1 MGRTNGAA
9 LGAFLLAVV
18 VLLAGVTLAKDGLYI
33 AKHEGDT
40 LHLTQMVLR
49 MAGGDW
55 PHLDF
60 QTPIG
65 VLAMMPIALFVK
77 LGWGIGHAFILSQV
91 LVAVIALP
99 AIWWVAHS
107 RFTPLW
113 GAVFGG
119 FALVLILALVHGE
132 TEFSVSVSMHY
143 NRWAWALAF
152 LAIALAMLPARGSSS
167 AVADGLVIGLALAAM
182 VLIKVTYAVA
192 FLPPILIALVV
203 ARAWRTI
210 WVAALAGLALAAV
223 VTLSVG
229 TPMFWLAY
237 LRDLATVAG
246 SDVRPQP
253 GLGWS
258 AILSAP
264 AFLGGNLV
272 LILSVILLRQA
283 GHMREGLVLLLLVPG
298 FVYVTYQNYGN
309 DPQWIGLVGLML
321 VMLEPSREVR
331 NAMGWNVTRGIGLAA
346 VACFAFAAPSA
357 LNLIY
362 SPFRH
367 IKNDVTEFTPII
379 PGSGVHEDLQTFAL
393 RVQRVSGRIALDGPD
408 SPYAAYTD
416 PEAREDARAEF
427 RGEVLPDCSLDM
439 GMVSWFRAISDDL
452 KASGLA
458 HGKSAFVA
466 DLLSSFWLYGAFVP
480 LEHGA
485 PWYYGG
491 LPGFDSADY
500 VLVPLC
506 PMSQKVRK
514 QALEAIEEKGAEL
527 EELRRTETYILF
539 AIR

>member
-1 MGRTNGAA
+1 MSRSNGAA

-18 VLLAGVTLAKDGLYI
+18 VLLAGVTLAKGGFYI

-49 MAGGDW
+49 MASGEW

-65 VLAMMPIALFVK
+65 VLAMAPIALFVK
-77 LGWGIGHAFILSQV
+77 LGWGIGHALLLSQV
-91 LVAVIALP
+91 LVAVVALP
-99 AIWWVAHS
+99 AIWWVAFS
-107 RFTPLW
+107 RFAPLW

-119 FALVLILALVHGE
+119 FSLVMILALVHGE
-132 TEFSVSVSMHY
+132 TEFSTSFSMHY
-143 NRWAWALAF
+143 NRWAWALSF
-152 LAIALAMLPARGSSS
+152 LAIALAVLPARGVKS
-167 AVADGLVIGLALAAM
+167 AVADGFVIGLALAAL

-192 FLPPILIALVV
+192 FLPPILVALMVL
-203 ARAWRTI
+203 RAWRTI
-210 WVAALAGLALAAV
+210 RVGALAGLALAAV
-223 VTLSVG
+223 VTLAVG
-229 TPMFWLAY
+229 TPLFWLAY
-237 LRDLATVAG
+237 LRDLATVAA

-272 LILSVILLRQA
+272 TVGAVILLRQA
-283 GHMREGLVLLLLVPG
+283 GRMCEGLVLLLLVPG
-298 FVYVTYQNYGN
+298 FAYVTYQNFGN
-309 DPQWIGLVGLML
+309 DPQWIGLVALLL
-321 VMLEPSREVR
+321 VMLEPAREIR
-331 NAMGWNVTRGIGLAA
+331 NAMGWNVTKGIGLAA

-367 IKNDVTEFTPII
+367 LRTDTAEYLPIL
-379 PGSGVHEDLQTFAL
+379 PGPGAHEDLYTGAL
-393 RVQRVSGRIALDGPD
+393 RAQQVVGKVALDGPG
-408 SPYAAYTD
+408 SAFAAYTD
-416 PEAREDARAEF
+416 PQVRDDTLAGF
-427 RGEVLPDCSLDM
+427 RGETLPECSIDV
-439 GMVSWFRAISDDL
+439 GMVAWFRAISDDL

-458 HGKSAFVA
+458 DGTSAFVA
-466 DLLSSFWLYGAFVP
+466 DVLSSYWLYGAFKP

-491 LPGFDSADY
+491 LPGFENADY
-500 VLVPLC
+500 LLVPLC
-506 PMSQKVRK
+506 PLSPRVRK
-514 QALEAIEEKGAEL
+514 LVLAAVDAAGAEL
-527 EELRRTETYILF
+527 DEVRRTETYILF